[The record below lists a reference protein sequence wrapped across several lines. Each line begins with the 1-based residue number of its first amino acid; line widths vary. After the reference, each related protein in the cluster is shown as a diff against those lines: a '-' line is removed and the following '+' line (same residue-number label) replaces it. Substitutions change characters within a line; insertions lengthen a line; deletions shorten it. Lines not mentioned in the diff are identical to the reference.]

1 MTEEEREISKLLLD
15 DIKNSDIKV
24 IRDSSTT
31 RYGRT
36 TRSIAIEN
44 YVYFSGLHKI
54 YRLKIKGAKI
64 ILAPFLTLIFAL

>member
-1 MTEEEREISKLLLD
+1 MTEKEKEITELLLD

-24 IRDSSTT
+24 IRDSSTV

-44 YVYFSGLHKI
+44 YVYFMEATKN
-54 YRLKIKGAKI
+54 
-64 ILAPFLTLIFAL
+64 TD